1 MRSQCPGGNGKA
13 PPPFTTDLNAIPQAC
28 AVGGTPAPPVAS
40 VVYFDKD
47 FKFQQALKYSLGVDK
62 RLPWGMV
69 GTLDFLYSQAKNQMY
84 QTDDNVKLG
93 QVNGEG
99 RQLYATPNAA
109 GTALTRLKVTPA
121 LGQVVQ
127 HSNRSA
133 DKSTMFTAQLQKG
146 FNGLSFSAA
155 YTWSNSK
162 DLMSLT
168 SSVASSNL
176 RFTALDGTLAD
187 RNLRPSG
194 FDVRNKIS
202 ISGSANLPF
211 GIQSSV
217 IFTARSGLPYA
228 YVYNADANGDGNSG
242 NDLFYVPKDINDI
255 TLAVPTGSTAQA
267 EWDRLNGFI
276 NSESCLND
284 QRGQIM
290 QRNSCR
296 NPWQKFLDIRLAKV
310 VPYRG
315 QRVEIT
321 MDAFNFLNLINDNW
335 GFNRE
340 TSSVEEVNLLTAG
353 HRGIGKLRHPR
364 NRHSVRRPGTLRR
377 ARRPHSAR
385 SSEGGNQQLPLA
397 DSAGREVCVLET
409 LRGKMVGPKA
419 RGRHPRPP
427 IVSAT

>member
-1 MRSQCPGGNGKA
+1 
-13 PPPFTTDLNAIPQAC
+13 
-28 AVGGTPAPPVAS
+28 
-40 VVYFDKD
+40 
-47 FKFQQALKYSLGVDK
+47 LKYSLGVDK

-69 GTLDFLYSQAKNQMY
+69 GTLDFLYTHAENQMY

-109 GTALTRLKVTPA
+109 GTGLTRLKVTSA
-121 LGQVVQ
+121 LGQVI
-127 HSNRSA
+127 HHINKSA
-133 DKSTMFTAQLQKG
+133 DRATMFTAQLQKA
-146 FNGLSFSAA
+146 FSSVSFSAA
-155 YTWSNSK
+155 YTWSNAK
-162 DLMSLT
+162 DLMTLT

-202 ISGSANLPF
+202 ISGSANLPY
-211 GIQSSV
+211 GIQSSL

-228 YVYNADANGDGNSG
+228 YVYNADVNGDGSSG

-284 QRGQIM
+284 QRGHIM

-296 NPWQKFLDIRLAKV
+296 NPWQKFLDIRLGKV
-310 VPYRG
+310 VQYHG
-315 QRVEIT
+315 QRVEVT

-340 TSSVEEVNLLTAG
+340 TSGFEEVNFLTLGTGALG
-353 HRGIGKLRHPR
+353 SYDTRGTATQ
-364 NRHSVRRPGTLRR
+364 S
-377 ARRPHSAR
+377 
-385 SSEGGNQQLPLA
+385 
-397 DSAGREVCVLET
+397 DD
-409 LRGKMVGPKA
+409 
-419 RGRHPRPP
+419 RGRYVVPSTLTLPALQKAVINNSRWR
-427 IVSAT
+427 IQLGAKYAF